1 MSAPPHTHTHTS
13 WMVHLSLL
21 APTLVIRIGPKIFRC
36 CDQTARFPA
45 LSGPNKIKRA
55 STVWCR
61 CTKTQCL
68 KENWVSLCYVC
79 NKLALEFLPLC
90 EFHTGAQD
98 KLCNLK
104 LSINLSVKWHRTHGG
119 TPTLKNPST
128 PLQGRFWFP
137 DRPLSPLP
145 GNVFS
150 LCLITAY
157 ASRINSFAQEGKNR
171 GNHYSIIPLTKYRTP
186 IVSLKLVDQLCWF

>member
-104 LSINLSVKWHRTHGG
+104 LSINSSVKWHRTSGG
-119 TPTLKNPST
+119 TFHHSEKST
-128 PLQGRFWFP
+128 HFPL
-137 DRPLSPLP
+137 
-145 GNVFS
+145 
-150 LCLITAY
+150 
-157 ASRINSFAQEGKNR
+157 
-171 GNHYSIIPLTKYRTP
+171 
-186 IVSLKLVDQLCWF
+186 